1 MKRFLIPLVIV
12 LVLFG
17 FCLNLYSAVCS
28 SDSVYFDTLV
38 GEEWRFTLADGTI
51 HYLEFGTSFETCVA
65 SGNCID
71 FQSSD
76 GCAYLHTQGRDYGL
90 GRIFHKPQISQVGNT
105 SEKAYVAEILHS
117 QNVNNRR
124 CYNFLFTNNSGSEAA
139 GTYYELN
146 ISTNLF
152 EGGSDQSFQAIRIGA
167 DGDDEEACFIN
178 SLTTI
183 NFMTIIK
190 IIALFSVTVLFVLWR
205 VVKE

>member
-1 MKRFLIPLVIV
+1 MKRFLIPLIV
-12 LVLFG
+12 VWVLFG

-38 GEEWRFTLADGTI
+38 GEEWRFTLANGEI

-65 SGNCID
+65 SGNCSE

-90 GRIFHKPQISQVGNT
+90 GRIFHKPQISQVGNP
-105 SEKAYVAEILHS
+105 EDKAYVAEILHD

-124 CYNFLFTNNSGSEAA
+124 CYNFLFTNNSGSEAT
-139 GTYYELN
+139 GTYYELDVSSN
-146 ISTNLF
+146 NF
-152 EGGSDQSFQAIRIGA
+152 VANSDQSFNAIRIGA
-167 DGDDEEACFIN
+167 DGGDEEACFIN
-178 SLTTI
+178 SLATI

-190 IIALFSVTVLFVLWR
+190 IIALLSVMVLFVLWR